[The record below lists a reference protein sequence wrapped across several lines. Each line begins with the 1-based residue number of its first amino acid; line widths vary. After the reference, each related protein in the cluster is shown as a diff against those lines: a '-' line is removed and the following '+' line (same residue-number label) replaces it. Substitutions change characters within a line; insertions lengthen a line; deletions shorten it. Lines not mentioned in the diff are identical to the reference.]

1 MIFSE
6 ESNLSYRVLQVLVIC
21 GNISLLLRNEKN
33 VKAHATVNLH
43 LFFYLA

>member
-21 GNISLLLRNEKN
+21 GISLLLRNEKN